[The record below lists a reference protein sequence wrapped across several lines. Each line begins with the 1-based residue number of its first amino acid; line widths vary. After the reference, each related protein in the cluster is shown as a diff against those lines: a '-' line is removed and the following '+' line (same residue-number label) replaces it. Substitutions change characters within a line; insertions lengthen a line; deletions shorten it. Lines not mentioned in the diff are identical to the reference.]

1 MQACAALQLY
11 VFPSTSGKK
20 STLSALGFI
29 LLEVAAVTSLVHLA
43 EFGGYNNLPFPIDT
57 RYSRIILE
65 TNLKQRNSSNE
76 TGVEDKSFYLTIYI
90 PVALTGK
97 AVSN

>member
-1 MQACAALQLY
+1 MLEIAA
-11 VFPSTSGKK
+11 
-20 STLSALGFI
+20 A
-29 LLEVAAVTSLVHLA
+29 TSLVHLA
-43 EFGGYNNLPFPIDT
+43 EFECYNNFPFPLDT
-57 RYSRIILE
+57 RDARIILE
-65 TNLKQRNSSNE
+65 TRFKKRNPSNE

>member
-1 MQACAALQLY
+1 M
-11 VFPSTSGKK
+11 
-20 STLSALGFI
+20 
-29 LLEVAAVTSLVHLA
+29 LEVAAATSLVHLA
-43 EFGGYNNLPFPIDT
+43 GFGVYNNLPFPIGI
-57 RYSRIILE
+57 RYARIILE
-65 TNLKQRNSSNE
+65 THFKQRNPSNE